1 MNREN
6 DFDKSSQDDSLIQIN
21 TDTVSER
28 NAAVN
33 RKETSVV

>member
-6 DFDKSSQDDSLIQIN
+6 DFDKASQDDTLIQIN
-21 TDTVSER
+21 TDTVSQR
-28 NAAVN
+28 CAAVN